1 MKELNAVVQ
10 YWLKPA
16 TYNTAVGI
24 YATVPLLMVPALFV
38 VNAPYGNES
47 LLIMQAHGL
56 TNIH

>member
-1 MKELNAVVQ
+1 MKELNVLVQ

-38 VNAPYGNES
+38 VNAPYGNDS
-47 LLIMQAHGL
+47 LLIIQVP
-56 TNIH
+56 